1 MRMKIL
7 LLVSSFNG
15 LTQRAWC
22 ALREAGHEVS
32 VELAID
38 ERTIISGV
46 EEAKP
51 DLVLCPFLK
60 ERVPARIWQNWRTV
74 IIHPGPVG
82 DRGPSSL
89 DHAIMRRLPV
99 WGVTALQAVEEMDAG
114 PIWATRMFPMP
125 PEAPRKS
132 VLYNGPV
139 ADAAIQCVLEVVH
152 KAADPNFVPTPLE
165 FANRPVPGTGL
176 QPTLRQDDRAFG
188 WEDDAETI
196 VRRIRAADGFP
207 GVRTEVA
214 GMTVNAFDA
223 YRGDPAGPPGQILA
237 HRDGSVLV
245 GTGNG
250 SVWIGHLKEAG
261 GVKLPAAMVL
271 RGRLRGVPQA
281 HVGPPPQVGY
291 ARQGHVGVLTF
302 RFYNGA
308 MSTRQCR
315 QLNAGLRYA
324 LNQDTRVLVVR
335 SGDCVFSNGIHLGVI
350 EAAADPAAEGWANI
364 RAINAVCRRI
374 ITASNQT
381 VITAYAGNAGAGGAM
396 LGLGAD
402 IVVARAGVVLNPYYE
417 MGLFGSELHTY
428 TLPERVGTEM
438 AIRLTNERL
447 PVDTVR
453 ARSIGLVDAAGPR
466 EPEAFAEWL
475 HQVALAQSST
485 ERWRDTL
492 ESKSERAREV
502 TRPLS
507 YYETRELAQMA
518 SDMFD
523 DRNGFAAARR
533 AFMHKLKPA
542 ETPAKLAVHRQP
554 DAYNRLAG

>member
-1 MRMKIL
+1 MRMNIL

-15 LTQRAWC
+15 LIQRAWC
-22 ALREAGHEVS
+22 ALREAGHDVS

-38 ERTIISGV
+38 EPTIISGV
-46 EEAKP
+46 EAAKP

-60 ERVPARIWQNWRTV
+60 ERVPARVWQTWRTI

-89 DHAIMRRLPV
+89 DHAIMKRLPV

-114 PIWATRMFPMP
+114 PIWATRTFPMP
-125 PEAPRKS
+125 TEAPRKS

-139 ADAAIQCVLEVVH
+139 ADAALQCVLEVVR
-152 KAADPNFVPTPLE
+152 KAADPTFSPTPL
-165 FANRPVPGTGL
+165 AAAYRPVSGTGL

-188 WEDDAETI
+188 WEDDPETI

-214 GMTVNAFDA
+214 GVRVNAFDA
-223 YRGDPAGPPGQILA
+223 YPGDIVGRPGKIVA

-250 SVWIGHLKEAG
+250 SVWLGHLKEPG
-261 GVKLPAAMVL
+261 GVKLPATMVL
-271 RGRLRGVPQA
+271 RGRLRGIPYAQ
-281 HVGPPPQVGY
+281 VGPYPQVGY
-291 ARQGHVGVLTF
+291 ERQGDIGVLTF

-315 QLNAGLRYA
+315 RLGAGLRHA

-335 SGDCVFSNGIHLGVI
+335 SGDCVYSNGIHLGVI
-350 EAAADPAAEGWANI
+350 ESAADPTAEAWANI

-381 VITAYAGNAGAGGAM
+381 VISAYAGNAGAGGAM
-396 LGLGAD
+396 MGLGAD
-402 IVVARAGVVLNPYYE
+402 IVVARTGIVLNPYYE

-428 TLPERVGTEM
+428 TLPARVGEEM
-438 AIRLTNERL
+438 AIRLTTERL

-453 ARSIGLVDAAGPR
+453 AQAIGLVDAVGPR
-466 EPEAFAEWL
+466 EPEAFSEWL
-475 HQVALAQSST
+475 HEMAVEQSDTQRWQSS
-485 ERWRDTL
+485 L
-492 ESKSERAREV
+492 EVKAERAWKA
-502 TRPLS
+502 TKPLS
-507 YYETRELAQMA
+507 YFETRELAEMA

-533 AFMHKLKPA
+533 SFMYKEKPA
-542 ETPAKLAVHRQP
+542 ETPAKLALHRQLV
-554 DAYNRLAG
+554 ASAL